1 MLLIISFSS
10 LEIWAW
16 DMEPV
21 SNHRKGGKYYEDN
34 VETERAVKHSR
45 AIVQQLA
52 VPQMVLAITALTTYH
67 VQTITRISSGYPVWY
82 WWLTSMILD
91 RRESDFLG
99 RRWSVAEGISKWI
112 VLYALIQGGLF
123 ASFLPPA

>member
-1 MLLIISFSS
+1 MLLIILFSS

-16 DMEPV
+16 NMESA
-21 SNHRKGGKYYEDN
+21 SNHGRCGKYSEDN
-34 VETERAVKHSR
+34 IETQRVVKRSR
-45 AIVQQLA
+45 GIVQRLA
-52 VPQMVLAITALTTYH
+52 VPQMILAILALTTYH
-67 VQTITRISSGYPVWY
+67 VQIITRISSGYPVWY

-91 RRESDFLG
+91 CREFDFLG
-99 RRWSVAEGISKWI
+99 KKWSVAEGISKWM

>member
-16 DMEPV
+16 DMEPA
-21 SNHRKGGKYYEDN
+21 SNHRRDGKYSEDN

-45 AIVQQLA
+45 GIVQQLA
-52 VPQMVLAITALTTYH
+52 VPQMVLAILTLTTYH
-67 VQTITRISSGYPVWY
+67 VQIITRLSSGYPVWY

-91 RRESDFLG
+91 CRESYFLG
-99 RRWSVAEGISKWI
+99 RKWSVAEGISKWI

>member
-16 DMEPV
+16 GTG
-21 SNHRKGGKYYEDN
+21 SATIHRSGGGYYEDN
-34 VETERAVKHSR
+34 VEMQRVVKHSR
-45 AIVQQLA
+45 RIIQRLA
-52 VPQMVLAITALTTYH
+52 VPQMVLAILALTTYH
-67 VQTITRISSGYPVWY
+67 VQIITRISSGYPVWY
-82 WWLTSMILD
+82 WWLTSMILE
-91 RRESDFLG
+91 RREFGLLG
-99 RRWSVAEGISKWI
+99 KQWNVAEGISKWM